1 MDLKV
6 EYLMWSKLWGIIISE
21 MEILTHTEISLNNS
35 PEWEPKRVRLLQ
47 REAFILQMM
56 PNITKV
62 LMIKSLDQ
70 LFIV

>member
-1 MDLKV
+1 
-6 EYLMWSKLWGIIISE
+6 MWSKLWGIIISE

-56 PNITKV
+56 PNIIKV
-62 LMIKSLDQ
+62 LTIKNLDQ